1 MATELAGKDRM
12 LLERITVALK
22 ASGQWDGD
30 FDEHDREQIAKVRSL
45 GRRAGRNLGWK
56 VRTFETHP
64 DRRDDRIVKVIVV
77 VEESSPIHQEL
88 MRIRNDKAIRRV
100 FS

>member
-1 MATELAGKDRM
+1 MAAEIAGKDRM
-12 LLERITVALK
+12 LLEQITVSLK

-30 FDEHDREQIAKVRSL
+30 FYDHDREQIARVRSL

-56 VRTFETHP
+56 IRTFETHP
-64 DRRDDRIVKVIVV
+64 SRDDRIVRVIVV

-88 MRIRNDKAIRRV
+88 MRIRSDKAVRRV